1 MRIHIVVQS
10 NALLLEHRLLCN
22 ALLDLPGNLLVRL
35 LLVNELL
42 LVADPV
48 FVGVLNEVG
57 LLDDLLLDRGQLV
70 L

>member
-1 MRIHIVVQS
+1 
-10 NALLLEHRLLCN
+10 
-22 ALLDLPGNLLVRL
+22 VRL

-48 FVGVLNEVG
+48 FVGVLNEVS